1 MTTAV
6 DPVTLEVIRNALTA
20 TAEEM
25 SLVVM
30 RSARSPLLREA
41 GDLSSALTDAD
52 GHLIAQGRDIP
63 MHMGVMSFT
72 VREFLKRVPKSRL
85 APGDVWFLNLPE
97 VGGNH
102 LPDVKAI
109 RPVFVAAR
117 SSRLRSTSRTG
128 PTSAARCPGATWPAP
143 PTPGRKGL
151 RIPPFRLFTADGP
164 YRENLDMVLA
174 NVRGAQEREGDI
186 LAQMAATRDAEERLH
201 QIFAEHGTD
210 TVLAAIAAIH
220 DRAEAQM
227 REALAA
233 IPDGIYNGEDWLD
246 DDAAGGE
253 PVAVRVRVTIEGDSA
268 KFDFSETADAA
279 RGPVNTTPFIAA
291 ASVFYVVKALF
302 GPDIQPSGG
311 CYRPLEIVTR
321 PGSLLDPGPERP
333 VVGGNHET
341 SQRVAD
347 AVFRALE
354 PTGPERLS
362 AGGPTTS
369 GLVLFGGRR
378 ADGVWTTFYETHG
391 GGEGARHDRDG
402 APVVRVHMSN
412 VMNTPAEVV
421 EAEYPIRV
429 ECQRLRG
436 GSGGAGRRRGGDG
449 LHREYRVMCDDMSVT
464 TMYERRVVPPY
475 GLQGGAPGAPFR
487 VTVSRADGHRL
498 DLPGKANVRLDRN
511 DVVVVES
518 CGGGGY
524 GTPEGSD
531 TSVDSSVAAR
541 AGARANSPTEMRA
554 DSPPDSPAHSR
565 ADSPANS

>member
-1 MTTAV
+1 MTGSV
-6 DPVTLEVIRNALTA
+6 DPVTLEVIRNALSA

-52 GHLIAQGRDIP
+52 GHLVAQGRDIP

-72 VREFLKRVPKSRL
+72 VREFLKRVPKARL

-109 RPVFVAAR
+109 RPVFVHGSIAAFAV
-117 SSRLRSTSRTG
+117 SLAHWADIGGAVPGSYV
-128 PTSAARCPGATWPAP
+128 AGATDAWQE
-143 PTPGRKGL
+143 GL
-151 RIPPFRLFTADGP
+151 RIPPFRLFTAAGP
-164 YRENLDMVLA
+164 HRENLDMVLA
-174 NVRGAQEREGDI
+174 NVRGAEEREGDI
-186 LAQMAATRDAEERLH
+186 LAQMAATRGAEAQLH
-201 QIFAEHGTD
+201 HLFAEHGAD
-210 TVLAAIAAIH
+210 TVLAAVAAIH
-220 DRAEAQM
+220 DRAEARM

-233 IPDGIYNGEDWLD
+233 IPDGAYTGEDWLD
-246 DDAAGGE
+246 DDAAGDE
-253 PVAVRVRVTIEGDSA
+253 PVAVRVRVDIAGDSA
-268 KFDFSETADAA
+268 TFDFSETADAA

-291 ASVFYVVKALF
+291 AAVFYVVKTLF

-311 CYRPLEIVTR
+311 CYRPLGIVTR
-321 PGSLLDPGPERP
+321 PGSLLDPGSDRP

-369 GLVLFGGRR
+369 GLVLFGARR

-429 ECQRLRG
+429 ECQRLRH

-449 LHREYRVMCDDMSVT
+449 LHREYRVLCDDMSVT
-464 TMYERRVVPPY
+464 TMFERRVVPPY
-475 GLQGGAPGAPFR
+475 GLRGGAPGAPFR
-487 VTVSRADGHRL
+487 VSVEHPDGRRFE
-498 DLPGKANVRLDRN
+498 LPGKANVRLDRD

-524 GTPEGSD
+524 GPPATGGE
-531 TSVDSSVAAR
+531 R
-541 AGARANSPTEMRA
+541 AGP
-554 DSPPDSPAHSR
+554 
-565 ADSPANS
+565 